1 MLQMQH
7 KVARYSANTSDWDS
21 CHLLHDAFS
30 NHKLLTD
37 DVVNQTKSCLID
49 LGRYHDSFLA
59 LKEVLATHH
68 VAGLLD
74 EDLQKIVRVMHD
86 RGTERLYRGETRQ
99 NIEKGK
105 KFVVDYLVENHKV
118 TRGDAQRVAKGWYDQ
133 VFTYHWR

>member
-1 MLQMQH
+1 MNSNLRDVEDDEETRRWRVQAVWGCQR
-7 KVARYSANTSDWDS
+7 ARG
-21 CHLLHDAFS
+21 LI
-30 NHKLLTD
+30 TD
-37 DVVNQTKSCLID
+37 DVVNQTKSYLID

-59 LKEVLATHH
+59 LKEVLATHP

-118 TRGDAQRVAKGWYDQ
+118 TRGDAQQVAKGWYDQ